1 MYYHPLEQAR
11 SHHSVCHYFEA
22 TLTTTVNDRPETVNV
37 PASTETNGNTAVFLF
52 YILLLSCEF
61 LPYRQLYSFI
71 AHTIK
76 L

>member
-1 MYYHPLEQAR
+1 M
-11 SHHSVCHYFEA
+11 
-22 TLTTTVNDRPETVNV
+22 TLVVTVETMAVDDLPTTTVNDPPEIVNV
-37 PASTETNGNTAVFLF
+37 PASTETKGNTAVFLF

-61 LPYRQLYSFI
+61 LTYRQLYSFI